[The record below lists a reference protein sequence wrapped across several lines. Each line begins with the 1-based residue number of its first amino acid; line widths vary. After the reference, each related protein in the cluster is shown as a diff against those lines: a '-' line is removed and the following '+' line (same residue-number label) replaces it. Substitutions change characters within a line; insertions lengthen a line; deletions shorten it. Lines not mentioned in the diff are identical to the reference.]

1 MEIGGEHRAR
11 RRSISICDIAS
22 RFGRGGER
30 GYNTAAMSRLRHLLA
45 RRADHPL
52 LSLLILCLL
61 AFRLIFPTGLML
73 DPDADGGW
81 AGLAI
86 CSGHGPL
93 DLTPAA
99 LQANEDL
106 SRALGSALADARH
119 ASPARRRQCRAV
131 PVQRLAGRRDRA
143 GRGGP
148 GRMGPPRRGG
158 PAHGA
163 APAAIPPASRP
174 CASRRTRPTSLPSRL
189 IAGPAC
195 RAADS
200 RRP

>member
-106 SRALGSALADARH
+106 SRALGSALSPTPDTHHQRAGASAELCPFSASLAAAIALAAVVLVGWARLDVV
-119 ASPARRRQCRAV
+119 ARRTAPRLLRFRQHHAHARPGARA
-131 PVQRLAGRRDRA
+131 
-143 GRGGP
+143 
-148 GRMGPPRRGG
+148 PPR
-158 PAHGA
+158 
-163 APAAIPPASRP
+163 
-174 CASRRTRPTSLPSRL
+174 SLP
-189 IAGPAC
+189 A
-195 RAADS
+195 
-200 RRP
+200 

>member
-1 MEIGGEHRAR
+1 
-11 RRSISICDIAS
+11 
-22 RFGRGGER
+22 
-30 GYNTAAMSRLRHLLA
+30 MSRLRHLLA

-99 LQANEDL
+99 LQANQDL
-106 SRALGSALADARH
+106 SRALGSAL
-119 ASPARRRQCRAV
+119 SPTPDTHHQ
-131 PVQRLAGRRDRA
+131 RA
-143 GRGGP
+143 GASAELCP
-148 GRMGPPRRGG
+148 FS
-158 PAHGA
+158 ASLA
-163 APAAIPPASRP
+163 AAIAL
-174 CASRRTRPTSLPSRL
+174 AVVVLVGWARL
-189 IAGPAC
+189 
-195 RAADS
+195 DV
-200 RRP
+200 